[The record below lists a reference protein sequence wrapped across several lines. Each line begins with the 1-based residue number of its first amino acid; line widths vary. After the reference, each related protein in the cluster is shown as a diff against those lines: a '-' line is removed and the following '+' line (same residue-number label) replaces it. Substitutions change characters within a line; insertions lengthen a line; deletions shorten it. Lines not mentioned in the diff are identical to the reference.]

1 MRKIAHVHGELGM
14 FVRVA
19 PEANHNSPVAV
30 DVLLVGDE
38 KVLKLVMA
46 MPASAWFQKRTDFER
61 SNPGKIQQVSWEWV
75 PGQDVGR
82 VTVSGTGTAS
92 GVVLFANYQTKGDH
106 RALLPH
112 GGHISITFA
121 AEDFVI
127 GAPK

>member
-1 MRKIAHVHGELGM
+1 M

-46 MPASAWFQKRTDFER
+46 MPASAWFQKRTDFKR
-61 SNPGKIQQVSWEWV
+61 SHPGKIQQVSWEWV

-127 GAPK
+127 GSPK